1 MTAACAR
8 PVGCRGNRQV
18 GRLQNIERVSLFY
31 PPVLPTPERNLFSLM
46 KNYEAQ
52 LHRLILFH
60 VLVKV
65 EELWRTLKKK
75 TTPN

>member
-1 MTAACAR
+1 MHALWVAAVTDR
-8 PVGCRGNRQV
+8 WVDYRILSG
-18 GRLQNIERVSLFY
+18 VSLFY
-31 PPVLPTPERNLFSLM
+31 PPVLPTPESNLFSLM